1 MHPGVPVS
9 MDDGTATSH
18 IAGSARDRL
27 PSAGVVRSGEVF
39 LQVIRLPR
47 IVLTERGSGMRWLTK
62 QLMPRCLVTDGRLRS
77 LQPAGVELGVGD
89 ARAVAQRS

>member
-1 MHPGVPVS
+1 
-9 MDDGTATSH
+9 MDEGTA
-18 IAGSARDRL
+18 IAAALEIVCPL
-27 PSAGVVRSGEVF
+27 PSGQKWRFFAVVF

-62 QLMPRCLVTDGRLRS
+62 QLMPRCLVTDGRLGS